1 MRLLLLLAV
10 SSYALSPP
18 RATRRSLMTTLPPAV
33 ASFVAPRADAALV
46 CIDGKGP
53 WCDGLER
60 ATNTRAEDAAARA
73 AAAYDA
79 ELAQA
84 SDAMLRRRRRGTS
97 RSTEADEPPPET
109 PRAPAD
115 DAPAGQS

>member
-18 RATRRSLMTTLPPAV
+18 RATRRSLMTTVPPAV

-60 ATNTRAEDAAARA
+60 ATNPRAEDTAAR

>member
-18 RATRRSLMTTLPPAV
+18 RATRRSLFATLPPAV

-60 ATNTRAEDAAARA
+60 ATNPRAEDTAAR

-84 SDAMLRRRRRGTS
+84 SDAMLRRRRRGNLPAK
-97 RSTEADEPPPET
+97 TEADEPPPET